1 MNKTSIINDKT
12 DEISPNIASVPLIFK
27 LFDRLFQQLF
37 ATFGVRFLL
46 FLYPNFSMQLKN
58 VGASV
63 NAEELMLT
71 TYYSIIFNY
80 LISIIPFAQG
90 THARFV
96 RRCESLA

>member
-63 NAEELMLT
+63 NAEQLNSSTLHIT
-71 TYYSIIFNY
+71 INSD
-80 LISIIPFAQG
+80 
-90 THARFV
+90 
-96 RRCESLA
+96 